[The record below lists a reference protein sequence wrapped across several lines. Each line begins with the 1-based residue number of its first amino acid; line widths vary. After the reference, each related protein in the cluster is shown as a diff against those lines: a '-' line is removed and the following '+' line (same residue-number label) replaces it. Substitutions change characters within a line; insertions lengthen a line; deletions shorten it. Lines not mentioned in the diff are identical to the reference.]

1 MAGFYGMQF
10 EALMKEVCED
20 FGRRLIRGWDEKADK
35 NEIKEYV
42 REAAEAFF
50 KKTEGLEVSSEGT
63 AMKESASAIKAKVTI
78 ERVEEGETSSE
89 GTEKPKK
96 KARASSAKSA
106 KKKVSEAEEETTKS
120 EGTESKSKLARKA
133 TKGKGKPKCEGVTA
147 KGTQCS
153 KCAIE
158 GEVFCSVHLKK
169 VGKTESEGLET
180 EKKAPAKKKA
190 SKKEEAPVHTHE
202 IGEEPEK
209 ECEVCEKYGDV
220 FEVPEYEEY
229 NEMPIEEDNEDK
241 DPSWGLEEEDFDED
255 D

>member
-1 MAGFYGMQF
+1 
-10 EALMKEVCED
+10 MKEVCED

-50 KKTEGLEVSSEGT
+50 KRTEGLEETSP
-63 AMKESASAIKAKVTI
+63 KESASAIKAKVTI
-78 ERVEEGETSSE
+78 ERVEEGETSSF

-96 KARASSAKSA
+96 KVRASSAKSA
-106 KKKVSEAEEETTKS
+106 KKKVSEAEEETTSS

-169 VGKTESEGLET
+169 KDAEASSEGT
-180 EKKAPAKKKA
+180 VVKTKAPAKKKA